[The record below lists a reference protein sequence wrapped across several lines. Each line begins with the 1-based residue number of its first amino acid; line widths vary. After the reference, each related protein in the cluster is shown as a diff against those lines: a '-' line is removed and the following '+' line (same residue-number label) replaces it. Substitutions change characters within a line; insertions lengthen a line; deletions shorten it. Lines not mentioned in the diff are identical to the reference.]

1 MFFIKF
7 AKLQAFIR
15 KFFFMKQTFSENTLH
30 NVYSK
35 LDNQQPS
42 TQISNTNRAP
52 VHVVY
57 GGAHLFKSDTPQKLG
72 KIALKSLETFAPN
85 FARFAQAMWLK
96 GADTLPHSDN
106 IINDLEFQLV
116 ENADKV
122 KRENFPAWT
131 AWTIYQK
138 MLEKLSREPI
148 EDFRIDFEDGYGI
161 HPDEEENSH
170 AISASGELAEAFLQ
184 NTITPFSGF
193 RIKSLA
199 PETYRRAIKTLDLFL
214 TNFIEKSAGKLPENF
229 VVTLPK
235 ITRPDEVAVLAELL
249 GEFEKQH
256 NLTKNTVKIE
266 IMIETPQAIVN
277 EKGEIVLRS
286 LVEAA
291 NGRCTS
297 AHFGAY
303 DYTAN
308 FAIAATHQNLRHEGC
323 NFARQMMQIALSPVG
338 VRLSDSVTIEI
349 PTPIHPGENLTGK
362 QIEENLLVVHTAWR
376 KHFNNVTDS
385 LINGFYQSWDLHPA
399 QLVPRYAAVY
409 AFFLE
414 SFEEQGKR
422 LHGFLD
428 KATQATLTG
437 NQFDDAASA
446 QGLLNFFTRAL
457 SCGAMTEIEVFEAT
471 GLSKNELDSA
481 SFTEIMKNRKGKEAD

>member
-1 MFFIKF
+1 
-7 AKLQAFIR
+7 
-15 KFFFMKQTFSENTLH
+15 MKQTFSENTLR
-30 NVYSK
+30 NIYSK
-35 LDNQQPS
+35 LDRKKAFA
-42 TQISNTNRAP
+42 QISNKNRSP
-52 VHVVY
+52 IHVVY

-106 IINDLEFQLV
+106 VIADLEFQIV
-116 ENADKV
+116 ENASKI

-138 MLEKLSREPI
+138 MLDKLSSEPI
-148 EDFRIDFEDGYGI
+148 EDYRIDFEDGYGMR
-161 HPDEEENSH
+161 PDEEENSH
-170 AISASGELAEAFLQ
+170 AISASSELAEAFLQ

-214 TNFIEKSAGKLPENF
+214 TNLIEKSGGKLPENF

-235 ITRPDEVAVLAELL
+235 ITRTDEVVVLAELL
-249 GEFEKQH
+249 GEFESQY
-256 NLTKNTVKIE
+256 NLPKNSIKIE

-277 EKGEIVLRS
+277 QKGEIVLRN

-291 NGRCTS
+291 KGRATS

-308 FAIAATHQNLRHEGC
+308 FAITATHQNLRHEAC
-323 NFARQMMQIALSPVG
+323 NFARQMMQIALSPLD

-349 PTPIHPGENLTGK
+349 PTPIHRDENLTGE
-362 QIEENLLVVHTAWR
+362 QLEENFLVIHTAWR

-414 SFEEQGKR
+414 SFEEQEKR
-422 LHGFLD
+422 LRGFID
-428 KATQATLTG
+428 KATQAMLTD

-481 SFTEIMKNRKGKEAD
+481 SFIEIMKNRRGKETD

>member
-1 MFFIKF
+1 
-7 AKLQAFIR
+7 
-15 KFFFMKQTFSENTLH
+15 MKQTFSENALR
-30 NVYSK
+30 NIYLK
-35 LDNQQPS
+35 LDKQNGS
-42 TQISNTNRAP
+42 AQISGTNRAP

-57 GGAHLFKSDTPQKLG
+57 GGAHLFKSNTPQKFG
-72 KIALKSLETFAPN
+72 KIALGSLAKFAPN
-85 FARFAQAMWLK
+85 FAQFAQAMWLK

-106 IINDLEFQLV
+106 VIADLEFQLIENV
-116 ENADKV
+116 EKV

-138 MLEKLSREPI
+138 MSEKLRTEPI

-161 HPDEEENSH
+161 RSDKEEDSH
-170 AISASGELAEAFLQ
+170 AANASGELAEAFLH

-193 RIKSLA
+193 RIKSFA

-214 TNFIEKSAGKLPENF
+214 TNFVEKSGGRIPENF

-235 ITRPDEVAVLAELL
+235 IMRADEVAALAELL
-249 GEFEKQH
+249 GEFETQH
-256 NLTKNTVKIE
+256 NLPKHSIKIE
-266 IMIETPQAIVN
+266 IMIETPQAIVS

-291 NGRCTS
+291 SGRCAS

-308 FAIAATHQNLRHEGC
+308 FAVTATHQNLRHEAC
-323 NFARQMMQIALSPVG
+323 NFARQMMQIALSPLNIRV
-338 VRLSDSVTIEI
+338 SDSVTVEI
-349 PTPIHPGENLTGK
+349 PTPIHRGENLSSEQK
-362 QIEENLLVVHTAWR
+362 EENFLAVHTAWR
-376 KHFNNVTDS
+376 KHFANVTGS

-414 SFEEQGKR
+414 NSEEQGKR
-422 LHGFLD
+422 LRGFLD
-428 KATQATLTG
+428 KATQAFLTG

-446 QGLLNFFTRAL
+446 QGLLNFFTRAI
-457 SCGAMTEIEVFEAT
+457 SCGAMAEKEVFEAA
-471 GLSKNELDSA
+471 GLSKSELDSA
-481 SFTEIMKNRKGKEAD
+481 SFAEIMKNRKKASASNETDAFV